1 MDANDWDDEE
11 EDEQPEDVD
20 IRGAIW
26 KEVQFSELK
35 DGNDAGFQ
43 HRIIEHPESCKNAV
57 HKIFVD
63 SRSETQY
70 PRLVIEVS
78 HSRHEQ
84 YFGPSFEVHT
94 SSKFSERDW
103 WSDQLYYPMVL
114 LPEVMKMMEEFKKK
128 VMPNV

>member
-11 EDEQPEDVD
+11 DEEQPEEVDVEN
-20 IRGAIW
+20 AVW
-26 KEVQFSELK
+26 VEVTFEQLK
-35 DGNDAGFQ
+35 DGNDGGF
-43 HRIIEHPESCKNAV
+43 HDRTVEHPKSCIDAV

-84 YFGPSFEVHT
+84 YYGPSFEVHT
-94 SSKFSERDW
+94 SAKFSERDW

-114 LPEVMKMMEEFKKK
+114 LPEVNKMLQQFAENIK
-128 VMPNV
+128 NA

>member
-20 IRGAIW
+20 VRGAIW
-26 KEVQFSELK
+26 KEVQFSELN
-35 DGNDAGFQ
+35 DGNDGGFNDAL
-43 HRIIEHPESCKNAV
+43 HNHPEWKKDAV

-70 PRLVIEVS
+70 PRLIIEVG

-94 SSKFSERDW
+94 SSKFSEKDW
-103 WSDQLYYPMVL
+103 WSDQLYYPMSL
-114 LPEVMKMMEEFKKK
+114 LPEVNKMLQQFSENIK
-128 VMPNV
+128 NA